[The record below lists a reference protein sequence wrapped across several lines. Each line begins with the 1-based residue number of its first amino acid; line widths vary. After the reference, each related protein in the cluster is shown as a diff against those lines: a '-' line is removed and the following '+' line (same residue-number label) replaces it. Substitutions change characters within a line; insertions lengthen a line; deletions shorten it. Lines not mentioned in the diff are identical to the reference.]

1 MTMMEEGHVLEAQS
15 TLINMNI
22 NISADVQ
29 MTQQINSDYASIFN
43 CIVKIP
49 QVHIQI
55 FGS

>member
-29 MTQQINSDYASIFN
+29 MTQQINSDYESISN
-43 CIVKIP
+43 CIVKIA
-49 QVHIQI
+49 QVNIQI
-55 FGS
+55 FGR

>member
-29 MTQQINSDYASIFN
+29 VTQQINSDYESISN

-49 QVHIQI
+49 QVNIQI
-55 FGS
+55 FGR